1 MEINVTIFLQAIQFF
16 CVYYFLYR
24 FLFVP
29 ASKILDEQEQF
40 KQDLYK
46 NLENQQ
52 HIKDALLREYHVKND
67 ACKTQ
72 LLQTLPEQ
80 ATESVHQPSMF
91 HSVLEMHEK
100 KQLSQQD
107 RQEIQLYLVDNLSRI
122 IKK

>member
-1 MEINVTIFLQAIQFF
+1 MEINVTIFLQAMQFV
-16 CVYYFLYR
+16 CVYYFLYK

-40 KQDLYK
+40 KHNLYK
-46 NLENQQ
+46 NLETQQ
-52 HIKDALLREYHVKND
+52 QVKDVLLRDYHIKND
-67 ACKTQ
+67 ACKTS

-91 HSVLEMHEK
+91 NSVLDMHEK
-100 KQLSQQD
+100 NQLSPQD
-107 RQEIQLYLVDNLSRI
+107 RQNIQLFLVDSLSRI